1 MKIGNWKLE
10 IVILALL
17 LFSWSEYTHAAVTG
31 LTRPSNYLGIVGY
44 WTFDGKDM
52 PQGRANDISGNNNH
66 GSLVGMSTTTHSDGK
81 NASTTAYVAG
91 KIGQGLRF
99 DGVNDYLSIGNSATL
114 QNLPDAGPFSVAFL
128 VRNRSAGNGSS
139 FIGKGTGSNVGWSI
153 SVNGGNRNVA
163 MTMQRATT
171 DMNFASP
178 VNSLPTIFSNTWV
191 HATVVYAGGDTASA
205 SSIYIN
211 GSVTTPTSL
220 ANGDGAYQT
229 DTTSDLRIARNSF
242 SGFQNAS
249 VDDVRIYNRVLSA
262 GEILQL
268 YNQGQ
273 AKIAKTQSPAPCGS
287 GAPLS
292 CGLVGHWTFD
302 GKDTPG
308 RANDISGQGNH
319 GNLVAMSTS
328 TSRVPG
334 KIGQGL
340 KFDGV
345 NDYVKISS
353 DIIGTTA
360 LTITAWIKPTASTLS
375 VGTGRIV
382 TNGNVTIFKLASSNR
397 LSFTSNSSN
406 VAVSATNALSGTA
419 NTWQFISVTRNES
432 GTANIYLNGTLTGTA
447 NQNSGSPIVGTDF
460 EIGAQLAASFFDGSI
475 DDVRVYNRALSP
487 TEVQRLYQLGR

>member
-1 MKIGNWKLE
+1 GNFDVGANSGGGSGRFDGLIDDVRVYNRALSATE
-10 IVILALL
+10 ITQLYNVGQAKVAKTP
-17 LFSWSEYTHAAVTG
+17 STG
-31 LTRPSNYLGIVGY
+31 SGQASNPLSLGLVGH
-44 WTFDGKDM
+44 WTFDGKDT
-52 PQGRANDISGNNNH
+52 PGRALDVSGQANH
-66 GSLVGMSTTTHSDGK
+66 GNLVNMST
-81 NASTTAYVAG
+81 STSRAPG

-99 DGVNDYLSIGNSATL
+99 DGVNDAINTGSDMIGTGEDSISAWINPRSFALSGNDSRIVTNDKTILTMRSSNSTIGISSNGIALVEAASSAIVLNRWTHVTVTRNSSGTANLYVNGILSGTANQNSGTPSGGSTNVFIGNSSLLTSR
-114 QNLPDAGPFSVAFL
+114 PF
-128 VRNRSAGNGSS
+128 
-139 FIGKGTGSNVGWSI
+139 
-153 SVNGGNRNVA
+153 
-163 MTMQRATT
+163 
-171 DMNFASP
+171 
-178 VNSLPTIFSNTWV
+178 
-191 HATVVYAGGDTASA
+191 
-205 SSIYIN
+205 
-211 GSVTTPTSL
+211 
-220 ANGDGAYQT
+220 DG
-229 DTTSDLRIARNSF
+229 II
-242 SGFQNAS
+242 
-249 VDDVRIYNRVLSA
+249 DDVRVYNRALSA
-262 GEILQL
+262 TEITQL
-268 YNQGQ
+268 YNVGQ

-308 RANDISGQGNH
+308 RALDVSGQGNH

-397 LSFTSNSSN
+397 LSFTSNNSN
-406 VAVSATNALSGTA
+406 TAVSATNALSGTA